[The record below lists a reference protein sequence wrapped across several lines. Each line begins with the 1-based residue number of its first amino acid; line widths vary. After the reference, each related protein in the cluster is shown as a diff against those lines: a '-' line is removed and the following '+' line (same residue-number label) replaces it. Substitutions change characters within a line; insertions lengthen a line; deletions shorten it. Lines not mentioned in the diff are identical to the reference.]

1 MGGTHPY
8 NRPSSFRSKVR
19 SRFLPVFRLKGLHMA
34 SSIRLVGFF
43 IASIFAFSST
53 SFAQFGGFPGDYVSF
68 PYHAFFNNS
77 SNMDVVVSIRSEEGV
92 KTKLIKAGQK
102 GTISS
107 VYTFRRGDLQG
118 QRSIEVALGVNGV
131 VRTARL
137 PVYYTL
143 AIQQARSAGLIFR
156 RSAGVVGIRNIGP

>member
-1 MGGTHPY
+1 MLSP
-8 NRPSSFRSKVR
+8 VR
-19 SRFLPVFRLKGLHMA
+19 LIGLLFA
-34 SSIRLVGFF
+34 G
-43 IASIFAFSST
+43 AFAFPSA
-53 SFAQFGGFPGDYVSF
+53 SFAQFGGFPGDYVTF

-77 SNMDVVVSIRSEEGV
+77 SNMDVVVSIRGEEGV
-92 KTKLIKAGQK
+92 RTKLVKAGQK
-102 GTISS
+102 ATISTAF
-107 VYTFRRGDLQG
+107 TFRRGDLQG
-118 QRSIEVALGVNGV
+118 QRSIEVALGVNGI